1 MPNPLIPQGVINRV
15 RASIDF
21 PSFPS
26 LRVSASYLGKEGMS
40 ISFSALGEPIPTM
53 TGVATSPQPYAMAT
67 ITVHLVRCQALASL
81 FRTQIEASTYVSAAK
96 LYTDTSVLGDFTLRD
111 VQITAIE
118 PVSLNGSNAD
128 FNLTLTGVYDIN
140 SDMWNL

>member
-1 MPNPLIPQGVINRV
+1 MSNPLIPQGVINRV

-67 ITVHLVRCQALASL
+67 ITVHLVRCQALANL
-81 FRTQIEASTYVSAAK
+81 FRTQIEASTYVSNAK
-96 LYTDTSVLGDFTLRD
+96 LYTDTSVLGDFQLRD
-111 VQITAIE
+111 VQIIGIE
-118 PVSLNGSNAD
+118 PINLNGANAD
-128 FNLTLTGVYDIN
+128 FILTMTGVYDIN
-140 SDMWNL
+140 YDMWNL